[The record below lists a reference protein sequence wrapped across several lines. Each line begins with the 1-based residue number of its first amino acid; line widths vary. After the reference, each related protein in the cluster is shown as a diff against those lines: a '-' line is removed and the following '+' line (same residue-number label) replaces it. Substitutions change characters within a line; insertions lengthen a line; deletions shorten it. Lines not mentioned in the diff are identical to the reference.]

1 MDWLMVFVILA
12 IVGQFVVI
20 KFLQMKQA
28 KIAAFDR
35 SKARADLLEAA
46 ADRQIVSTS
55 SQNSKISAQEKGAC
69 DA

>member
-12 IVGQFVVI
+12 IVGQFAVI

-28 KIAAFDR
+28 KSAAFDR
-35 SKARADLLEAA
+35 AKARADLLEAA

-55 SQNSKISAQEKGAC
+55 SQNSKISAQEKGGL
-69 DA
+69 